1 MRTRRVGARERV
13 FFRKVGDL
21 EKRNSK
27 NIRILK
33 GTVSPD
39 YICLKVVWFIRP
51 RLGHV
56 TLDIKKN
63 IFLSL

>member
-1 MRTRRVGARERV
+1 M
-13 FFRKVGDL
+13 
-21 EKRNSK
+21 
-27 NIRILK
+27 LK

-56 TLDIKKN
+56 TLDIKKILYSPFN
-63 IFLSL
+63 FVLAVEVLMPPTLNTYQLTFFLGSR